1 MTTKPEPS
9 LEPSSH
15 DAGSTDSNVA
25 EVNLTESSVPLLC
38 GVASWPW
45 YAKYL
50 RDPLDFFVS
59 ARKKFGP
66 IFALGSPMP
75 FSKGGRKFLVVS
87 GAEYN
92 KIVLGKPDQFR
103 SGGQTLRG
111 PKGSA
116 QRRIR
121 EGIFAMNGSRHRT
134 HRRMMQPPLL
144 KPAIA
149 SYGPRMLSLVDEMVG
164 TWEVGKP
171 IDLYREMRKLSNW
184 AAAHLLFGSEDFAAS
199 MRLGEAIELW
209 LQLDADVRSRFA
221 LINLPGTRYRKLLQQ
236 AEQVE
241 SLMIDAINRNRISN
255 VQGSD
260 LLSLLIREA
269 AQNPDL
275 MTEKDL
281 VAHAVILYA
290 ASFETTANALA
301 WTLFLIAQHPA
312 TAQALNDE
320 ISSQLGNEAPDHRS
334 IDQLPLLDAAIHES
348 MRLLPPVAYTFR
360 TPAHLASIDGM
371 SLDGK
376 DKVVPCHY
384 LTHREPDVFPDPNR
398 FLPERWL
405 ESRPGHYEYVAFS
418 AGARLCMG
426 ISFALLELKI
436 TVARVMQRF
445 RLAVVPG
452 SRIDGIIQL
461 TLRPK
466 QGIPMIVYPPDQA
479 FSASPISGS
488 ITRMVDFHD

>member
-1 MTTKPEPS
+1 MTTQPEPS
-9 LEPSSH
+9 PASPSPDVGSLEV
-15 DAGSTDSNVA
+15 NRA
-25 EVNLTESSVPLLC
+25 EANLTESTVPVLC
-38 GVASWPW
+38 GLAAWPW

-66 IFALGSPMP
+66 IFALGNPLP
-75 FSKGGRKFLVVS
+75 FSRGGRKFLVVC

-92 KIVLGKPDQFR
+92 KIVLGRPDQFR

-134 HRRMMQPPLL
+134 HRRLMQPPLL

-164 TWEVGKP
+164 TWQPGKR

-184 AAAHLLFGSEDFAAS
+184 AAAHLLFGSQDFAAS

-209 LQLDADVRSRFA
+209 LLLDADVRSKFA
-221 LINLPGTRYRKLLQQ
+221 LINLPGTRYRKLLKQ
-236 AEQVE
+236 AERVE
-241 SLMIDAINRNRISN
+241 TLMIDAINRNRYSP

-269 AQNPDL
+269 AQNPDV

-312 TAQALNDE
+312 TAQALYDE
-320 ISSQLGNEAPDHRS
+320 ITNHLGNEDPNHRS

-360 TPAHLASIDGM
+360 TPAHLATIDGL
-371 SLDGK
+371 SLNGK
-376 DKVVPCHY
+376 DKVVPCHF
-384 LTHREPDVFPDPNR
+384 LTHRDPDVFPQPNR

-405 ESRPGHYEYVAFS
+405 NSRPGHYEYVAFS
-418 AGARLCMG
+418 AGARLCLG

-445 RLAVVPG
+445 RLTVVPG

-466 QGIPMIVYPPDQA
+466 QGIPMNVNPPDQA

-488 ITRMVDFHD
+488 ITRMVDFS